1 MSKSSFETIHEIGFN
16 NLVERF
22 KSSAGTKRSDVIKGI
37 GDDASVTKSKSG
49 DFICTTSEIYLE
61 GVHFDLTYS
70 PFHHLGYKIV
80 TAAVSDIYAMNAEP
94 QQLLVSL
101 AIPNKYS
108 VEMMDELF
116 KGIDKA
122 CNDYNIQL
130 TGGDTT
136 ASHQLLAISVTAV
149 GLADE
154 KKIVYRKGARQGD
167 IICVTGDLGAS
178 LAGLRIL
185 LREKKYWQE
194 NDNGQN
200 QFQPDLSKYEYAI
213 GRQLVPKARKDF
225 YDALNGS
232 EVKPSALID
241 VTQGVVNELQAI
253 AIASEVGIEIYSPAL
268 PISLETR
275 NIADEM
281 QEDVDKYA
289 FYGGED
295 FEMLFT
301 LREEEVEKF
310 KADFDDFAVI
320 GKIEKKEKQLTINTG
335 EDRSIEID
343 LFKT

>member
-16 NLVERF
+16 NLIERF
-22 KSSAGTKRSDVIKGI
+22 KSSTGAKRSDVIKGI
-37 GDDASVTKSKSG
+37 GDDASVAKTASG
-49 DFICTTSEIYLE
+49 DFICTSSEIYLE

-70 PFHHLGYKIV
+70 PFRHLGYKIV

-122 CNDYNIQL
+122 CNDYNVQL

-149 GLADE
+149 GLAKE
-154 KKIVYRKGARQGD
+154 NKIVYRKGARQGD

-185 LREKKYWQE
+185 LREKKYWQ
-194 NDNGQN
+194 DNEGGQD

-225 YDALNGS
+225 YDALNS
-232 EVKPSALID
+232 SDVKPSTLID

-253 AIASEVGIEIYSPAL
+253 AIASGVGIEVYSPAL

-320 GKIEKKEKQLTINTG
+320 GKIEKREKQLTINTG

>member
-16 NLVERF
+16 NLIERF
-22 KSSAGTKRSDVIKGI
+22 KSSTGAKRSDVIKGI
-37 GDDASVTKSKSG
+37 GDDASVAKTASG
-49 DFICTTSEIYLE
+49 DFICTSSEIYLE

-122 CNDYNIQL
+122 CNDYNVQL

-149 GLADE
+149 GLAKE
-154 KKIVYRKGARQGD
+154 NKIVYRKGARQGD

-185 LREKKYWQE
+185 LREKKYWQ
-194 NDNGQN
+194 DNEGGQD

-225 YDALNGS
+225 YDALNS
-232 EVKPSALID
+232 SDVKPSTLID

-253 AIASEVGIEIYSPAL
+253 AIASGVGIEVYSPAL

-320 GKIEKKEKQLTINTG
+320 GKIEKREKQLTINTG